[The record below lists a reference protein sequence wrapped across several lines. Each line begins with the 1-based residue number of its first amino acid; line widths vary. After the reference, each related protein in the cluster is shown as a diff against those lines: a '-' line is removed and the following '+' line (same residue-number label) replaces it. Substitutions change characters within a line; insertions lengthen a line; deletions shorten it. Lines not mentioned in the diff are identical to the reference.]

1 MRISDW
7 SSDVC
12 SSDLF
17 FFIPGS
23 VEQLRYLIL
32 PAFALAS
39 VSTALT
45 ARMTRGSML
54 EVMRADYMRTARAK
68 GLRERQIVLRHGLRN
83 AMLPV
88 ITLIGIDLGT
98 VIGVAVLTE
107 TTFSWPGLGSEIAT
121 SVDSRRSE
129 EHTSEL
135 QSLI

>member
-1 MRISDW
+1 MGPNEWD
-7 SSDVC
+7 
-12 SSDLF
+12 F

-45 ARMTRGSML
+45 ARMTRGSLL
-54 EVMRADYMRTARAK
+54 EVMRADYMRTALAK

-98 VIGVAVLTE
+98 VIGVAVLTV
-107 TTFSWPGLGSEIAT
+107 TTFSWPEIGRAH
-121 SVDSRRSE
+121 V
-129 EHTSEL
+129 
-135 QSLI
+135 